1 MRHLTR
7 DRERGAAIVEMA
19 FAAPFLLILLLGIVE
34 FGWAFSQF
42 QDVRHGAREAARL
55 AAVNAASEASMAA
68 TACSMMEVSSGQ
80 TVDFDL
86 PAGTAIGSIARV
98 RVQAPLE
105 TLTNFGPIT
114 VMLPGT
120 LESEIDFRLEQPATR
135 WTGGAAASC

>member
-19 FAAPFLLILLLGIVE
+19 FAAPFLLLLLLGIVE

-55 AAVNAASEASMAA
+55 AAVNAASDASMAA
-68 TACSMMEVSSGQ
+68 TACSMMEVSTGQ

-86 PAGTAIGSIARV
+86 PAGTAIGAIARV
-98 RVQAPLE
+98 TVEAPLQS
-105 TLTNFGPIT
+105 LTNFGPIT
-114 VMLPGT
+114 AMLPAT
-120 LESEIDFRLEQPATR
+120 LESEIEFRLEQSATK
-135 WTGGAAASC
+135 WAGGVGTSC